1 MQEIIPT
8 DLGIEVK
15 ESCTNVMN
23 GIFAFEEQPSLNC
36 PRKKEEPGNMKVEIN
51 ASELFSLFT
60 ANIIKEK
67 IIFTR

>member
-1 MQEIIPT
+1 MQEIIPAVV
-8 DLGIEVK
+8 GIEYK
-15 ESCTNVMN
+15 ETHSHLMDGVSA
-23 GIFAFEEQPSLNC
+23 FAEQPSLND
-36 PRKKEEPGNMKVEIN
+36 PGKKGDAGNTDVQIN

>member
-8 DLGIEVK
+8 DLRMEVK
-15 ESCTNVMN
+15 ESHISSID
-23 GIFAFEEQPSLNC
+23 GIFAFVEKPSLNC
-36 PRKKEEPGNMKVEIN
+36 PQKKEETGNIEAEIN

-60 ANIIKEK
+60 ADIIKEK

>member
-15 ESCTNVMN
+15 ESRTSLMD

-36 PRKKEEPGNMKVEIN
+36 PIKKEEPGNIEAQIN

>member
-1 MQEIIPT
+1 MQEIIPSVIKIGVKKSNT
-8 DLGIEVK
+8 VRRDGILPFTER
-15 ESCTNVMN
+15 
-23 GIFAFEEQPSLNC
+23 PSHNLQ
-36 PRKKEEPGNMKVEIN
+36 KKEEPANRDDEIN